1 MNLKK
6 IIAATTVVTVIATQG
21 MMGITSAATTSTNSA
36 WTDAVNFMKAQ
47 GLSST
52 ANSVADYNPMA
63 TVKREAAAKFF
74 VAFAK
79 KEFGTKADSTKNC
92 NFSDINE
99 ANSVFVPSIIEACQM
114 GILRGANGKFMPK
127 ATLTKLQFL
136 TVLARITKKDSSIEP
151 AGAFTALK
159 SEGIT
164 KADSLAS
171 TVRPVSRIELAMLF
185 KRGTEKYAISN
196 SDTTG
201 SDDTSGS
208 DIGSVLGSILGGD
221 DTTST
226 TTGDTTSTTTGN
238 TTTGDTT
245 TTTTTTSGEDKLVVS
260 LNPNTPAASDLAD
273 GVNSNVLKFDVTA
286 GDKDVTVKT
295 ITLKRNGL
303 GASDAVDSVVIF
315 NGAERVSKSK
325 KFNSTTDIAEV
336 NLNPEL
342 TVKAG
347 TTITLT
353 ARVNTAT
360 NPSSTL
366 TFSVSVEAIN
376 ATSPVEL
383 NSVES
388 QKFGVVNIT
397 TTSLTIDTDGSVS
410 NPKLWEKQADLLKFK
425 VTNGGEGKEDVNL
438 SSITIKDNESNIDS
452 DVSNIALYH
461 NGVAVATV
469 SSVDGKYVTFDLA
482 NPVVIAQD
490 KTEKFVVKADI
501 TDGANDK
508 INLYI
513 DNTLDVDATASR
525 NGNASITNNLAASNS
540 VTIQAGQVT
549 IIDTDPVNTDVLDNK
564 DNVVFGKMTVTANAG
579 KDLYVDSLKYTL
591 ANTIAH
597 NLDTDLENV
606 ELYDATNNVTYDTDT
621 TSFSAQT
628 KKFVFT
634 DLDIKIPNGSNV
646 TLEIRADIK
655 KDANTSDKIHASVDV
670 ANDVVIKENT
680 DDKTVTDV
688 VPSAISFKNIEIVG
702 ADMTINSLVQSN
714 TNSVIWTTSVDA
726 FDFEVRSNSD
736 SSDLT
741 VKELTVEGDITDS
754 SNGNWAGVLSNSRVN
769 ALYLYQWDTLLS
781 QKSASELNG
790 NGEVTFDDFNV
801 VVAKN
806 TAKTFTVKVDILD
819 DSNNANDT
827 IKLSLVKY
835 YVEDSESDNVY
846 LAGDS
851 ANSYTAKTSN
861 RTITIKWVG
870 SLTVVADNTD
880 TEVDKDKNI
889 TAGTTSPFVAS
900 YEVTAVNEWIKI
912 KDLKIDQTTAGVDL
926 QDAVAEIVLY
936 ANDKTT
942 EIARQIVTS
951 DTVTFNNIDYVA
963 TEGSSNIYVKV
974 ITHKIGKDESGS
986 LISDLV
992 LKLTVTDAEGA
1003 SSAKTINMPAQTAA
1017 SNKFSVVPVRISAV
1031 SFVNTYGGETVSSSL
1046 TNGSNTLGIIAVT
1059 TDSSD
1064 NTNSTDGSALKTEL
1078 ESMKV
1083 TISTDAPYDKSN
1095 NTAATDFT
1103 NLTVEKINGT
1113 NWVQP
1118 ITEQADG
1125 TTALAEDA
1133 IPTDMNIFRGVA
1145 LGSDKEIDNA
1155 TTVYY
1160 VVKADFSSLDSS
1172 NNKYIQL
1179 KLNDLDNST
1188 TKTVEYSSD
1197 NVDDVDWTWN
1207 ASDNITS
1214 LRIGVTSIDGTSIS
1228 SNY

>member
-21 MMGITSAATTSTNSA
+21 MMGIASAATTSTNSA

-52 ANSVADYNPMA
+52 ADSVADYNPMA

-79 KEFGTKADSTKNC
+79 KEFGMQADANTNC

-114 GILRGANGKFMPK
+114 GILHGANGKFMPK
-127 ATLTKLQFL
+127 AILTKLQFL
-136 TVLARITKKDSSIEP
+136 TVLARIAKNDPTIEP
-151 AGAFTALK
+151 AAAFTALK

-164 KADSLAS
+164 NADSLAS

-185 KRGTEKYAISN
+185 KRATEKYATTN
-196 SDTTG
+196 SDAGNTDAGNTDAG
-201 SDDTSGS
+201 DNT
-208 DIGSVLGSILGGD
+208 DIGNILGGLF
-221 DTTST
+221 
-226 TTGDTTSTTTGN
+226 GDN

-245 TTTTTTSGEDKLVVS
+245 TTSDTTTTGTDTTSDNTNVSTEDKLVVS
-260 LNPNTPAASDLAD
+260 LDPKSPAASDLAD
-273 GVNSNVLKFDVTA
+273 GVNSDVLKFDVTA
-286 GDKDVTVKT
+286 GNKDVTVKT

-315 NGAERVSKSK
+315 NGTERVSKSK

-347 TTITLT
+347 ETLTLT
-353 ARVNTAT
+353 ARVNTAS

-383 NSVES
+383 TSVES
-388 QKFGVVNIT
+388 NKFGVVNIT

-469 SSVDGKYVTFDLA
+469 SSVNGKYVTFDLA

-501 TDGANDK
+501 TAGANDN
-508 INLYI
+508 IDLYI

-525 NGNASITNNLAASNS
+525 NGNASITNNLAAGNS
-540 VTIQAGQVT
+540 LTIQAGQVT
-549 IIDTDPVNTDVLDNK
+549 IVDTDPVNTDVLDNK
-564 DNVVFGKMTVTANAG
+564 DNVVFGKMIVTANSG
-579 KDLYVDSLKYTL
+579 KDLYIDSLKYTL
-591 ANTIAH
+591 TNSVAN
-597 NLDTDLENV
+597 NLDTDLENI

-621 TSFSAQT
+621 TSFNAQT

-634 DLDIKIPNGSNV
+634 DLDIKIANGSSV

-655 KDANTSDKIHASVDV
+655 KNANVNDKITASVDV

-688 VPSAISFKNIEIVG
+688 VPSSISFKGVNIVG

-714 TNSVIWTTSVDA
+714 TNSVIWTTGVDA
-726 FDFEVRSNSD
+726 FEFEVRSNSD

-741 VKELTVEGDITDS
+741 VKELTIKGLV
-754 SNGNWAGVLSNSRVN
+754 NGGAALSNSRVN
-769 ALYLYQWDTLLS
+769 ALYLYQGDTLLS
-781 QKSASELNG
+781 QKSASDLNAA
-790 NGEVTFDDFNV
+790 GEVTFDDFNV
-801 VVAKN
+801 VVPKN
-806 TAKTFTVKVDILD
+806 TSKTFTVKLDILD

-827 IKLSLVKY
+827 INLSLVKY

-851 ANSYTAKTSN
+851 VNNYTTKTSN
-861 RTITIKWVG
+861 RTITIKGVG
-870 SLTVVADNTD
+870 SLTVAADNTD
-880 TEVDKDKNI
+880 SETDKDKNVL
-889 TAGTTSPFVAS
+889 AGTTSPFVAS
-900 YEVTAVNEWIKI
+900 YEVTAVNEGIKI
-912 KDLKIDQTTAGVDL
+912 KDLKIDQTNGGVNL
-926 QDAVAEIVLY
+926 EDAVAEIVLY

-951 DTVTFNNIDYVA
+951 DTVTFNNIDYVVP
-963 TEGSSNIYVKV
+963 EGSSNIYVKV
-974 ITHKIGKDESGS
+974 VTHKIGKDEAWTQTA
-986 LISDLV
+986 DLE
-992 LKLTVTDAEGA
+992 LKLTVIDAEGD
-1003 SSAKTINMPAQTAA
+1003 SSAKTIVMPAQTAA
-1017 SNKFSVVPVRISAV
+1017 SNKFSVVPVRISSVAFV
-1031 SFVNTYGGETVSSSL
+1031 SSYGWETVSSSL

-1059 TDSSD
+1059 TDSSN

-1083 TISTDAPYDKSN
+1083 TISTDAPYDLSN

-1103 NLTVEKINGT
+1103 NLTIEKINGT
-1113 NWVQP
+1113 NWSKS
-1118 ITEQADG
+1118 IAKKADG
-1125 TTALAEDA
+1125 TTALGEDVV
-1133 IPTDMNIFRGVA
+1133 PTDMNIFRGVT
-1145 LGSDKEIDNA
+1145 LGSDKEIDNS

-1160 VVKADFSSLDSS
+1160 VIKADFSSLDSS

-1179 KLNDLDNST
+1179 KLKDLDSST

-1207 ASDNITS
+1207 AADNITS
-1214 LRIGVTSIDGTSIS
+1214 LRIGVTSLDGPSIS